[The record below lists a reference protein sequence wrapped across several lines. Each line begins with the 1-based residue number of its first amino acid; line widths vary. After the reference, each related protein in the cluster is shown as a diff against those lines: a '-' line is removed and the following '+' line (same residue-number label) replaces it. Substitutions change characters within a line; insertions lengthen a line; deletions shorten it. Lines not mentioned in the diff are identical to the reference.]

1 VFLGGWGF
9 KKRGM
14 FLPPGGE
21 TLDEEG
27 THSFL
32 FLNKNFYQ
40 LFNKSF
46 IVIDLTIKK
55 CILSIL
61 YNFIFNNIRFRG
73 FFTEI

>member
-1 VFLGGWGF
+1 MRV
-9 KKRGM
+9 M
-14 FLPPGGE
+14 FLLPGGGA
-21 TLDEEG
+21 LDEEG
-27 THSFL
+27 THSLF